1 MSKMETKCV
10 QAGYDPGNGAPRVV
24 PVVQS
29 TTYKYSSAEEVGDL
43 FDLKADGYFYT
54 RLANPTCA
62 ALEEKMTALEGGV
75 GALYTSSG
83 QAASLFSILNIASSG
98 DRIVS
103 SVNIYGG
110 TFNLFNVTL
119 RKLGI
124 DVDFVD
130 VNDLSALE
138 KAIVPGTKAVFA
150 ETIANPALTVADIE
164 AIAGIAHKHGVP
176 LIVDNTFATPALCRP
191 IEWGADIV
199 VHSTSKYADGHAVAL
214 GGIVVDG
221 GTFDWAGNG
230 YTGLS
235 APDESYHG
243 LSYTETFGRSAYIV
257 KARVQLM
264 RDMGAAPAPMNA
276 FLTNLGLET
285 LHLRMERHSENALKV
300 ARFLKTQKLV
310 KTVKY
315 PALEGDEDYDRARK
329 YLGGKGSGVITFE
342 VATRDRAVKFMNA
355 LRLAK
360 IVVHVADVRTGVL
373 HPASSTHRQL
383 TDRQL
388 VEAGIGPGTIRLSVG
403 IENVDDIIAD
413 LAGALKAAE

>member
-29 TTYKYSSAEEVGDL
+29 TTYKYSSVEEVGDL

-62 ALEEKMTALEGGV
+62 ALEEKMAALEGGV

-83 QAASLFSILNIASSG
+83 QAASLFSILNIASAG

-130 VNDLSALE
+130 VNDLARLE

-164 AIAGIAHKHGVP
+164 AIAAVAHRHGVP

-214 GGIVVDG
+214 GGIIVDG

-243 LSYTETFGRSAYIV
+243 LSYTETFGKSAYIV

-300 ARFLKTQKLV
+300 ARFLQTQKLI

-315 PALEGDEDYDRARK
+315 PALEGDEDYERAGK

-342 VATRDRAVKFMNA
+342 VATRDQAVKFMNA

>member
-1 MSKMETKCV
+1 MSQLETKCV
-10 QAGYDPGNGAPRVV
+10 QAGYEPANGEPRVV
-24 PVVQS
+24 PVIQS
-29 TTYKYSSAEEVGDL
+29 TTYKYSSVEEVGDL
-43 FDLKADGYFYT
+43 FDLKTDGYFYT

-62 ALEEKMTALEGGV
+62 ALENKMAALEGGV
-75 GALYTSSG
+75 CALYTSSG
-83 QAASLFSILNIASSG
+83 QAASLFAVLNLASAG

-103 SVNIYGG
+103 SANIYGG

-130 VNDLSALE
+130 INNFAALE

-164 AIAGIAHKHGVP
+164 KIAAIAHDHGIP
-176 LIVDNTFATPALCRP
+176 LIIDNTFATPVICRP

-199 VHSTSKYADGHAVAL
+199 VHSTSKYSDGHAVAL
-214 GGIVVDG
+214 GGIIVDG
-221 GTFDWAGNG
+221 GTFDWKANG
-230 YTGLS
+230 YKGLS
-235 APDESYHG
+235 EPDESYHG
-243 LSYTETFGRSAYIV
+243 LSYTEVFGKAAFIV

-264 RDMGAAPAPMNA
+264 RDLGSAPAPMNA
-276 FLTNLGLET
+276 FLTNLGMET
-285 LHLRMERHSENALKV
+285 LHLRMERHCENALRV
-300 ARFLKTQKLV
+300 ARFLKAEKSV
-310 KTVKY
+310 VSIKY
-315 PALEGDEDYDRARK
+315 PALEGDADYDRAAK

-342 VATRDRAVKFMNA
+342 LASREEAIAFMNA
-355 LRLAK
+355 LKLAK

-388 VEAGIGPGTIRLSVG
+388 IEAGIHPGTIRLSVG
-403 IENVDDIIAD
+403 IENAEDIIAD
-413 LAGALKAAE
+413 LKQALKAAD

>member
-1 MSKMETKCV
+1 MSKLETKCV
-10 QAGYDPGNGAPRVV
+10 QAGYEPGNGAPRVV

-62 ALEEKMTALEGGV
+62 ALEEKMAALEGGV

-164 AIAGIAHKHGVP
+164 AIAGIAHKHGIP